1 MMVTPSQYR
10 AQSQCGAPMP
20 SNTRCSTSCL
30 ARALCGLTLTACL
43 LVLVAAVPVTAVPLG
58 PQQSVRTINPK
69 MGVHT
74 RLTDEV
80 EPAKIKRTL
89 EMVREMGT
97 PWIVEYFPWAY
108 IEPLPGIYDWQH
120 ADLVVDHANRQG
132 LTVIARLGMVPQW
145 ARPKD
150 SATSFL
156 DEARYPDFA
165 RFVGAFV
172 DHFRGRVD
180 YVIIWN
186 EPNLALEWG
195 FRPIDPEAYTHL
207 LRESYAQA
215 KTSNPHVQ
223 VLGGALAPTLA
234 PPHSEW
240 GMNDLDYLRRMLAAN
255 AANYFDGL
263 AVHAYGW
270 VYPPDATPAPDAV
283 NFRRVELVHD
293 VLVAAG
299 AAEKPIY
306 ITEGG
311 WNDHPRWTHAV
322 KPSQRIQYTL
332 RAYQLAL
339 EWPWCRAVV
348 LWAFRYPWPTYSY
361 LDYFTFVAPDFTPKP
376 LYLEVQRYAV
386 R

>member
-1 MMVTPSQYR
+1 MVTPSRQR
-10 AQSQCGAPMP
+10 AGARRESPVA
-20 SNTRCSTSCL
+20 SNRCCIASSL
-30 ARALCGLTLTACL
+30 ARALCALMLTACL
-43 LVLVAAVPVTAVPLG
+43 IILAAAAPVTAVPLG

-89 EMVREMGT
+89 EMVRELGT

-145 ARPKD
+145 ARPRD

-156 DEARYPDFA
+156 DEKHYSDFA

-172 DHFRGRVD
+172 DHFRNRVD
-180 YVIIWN
+180 YITVWN

-195 FRPIDPEAYTHL
+195 FRTIDPEAYTRL

-215 KTSNPHVQ
+215 KTANPHVQ

-234 PPHSEW
+234 PANSEW
-240 GMNDLDYLRRMLAAN
+240 GMNDLEYLRRMLAAN
-255 AANYFDGL
+255 AAEWFDGL

-270 VYPPDATPAPDAV
+270 VYPADAEPAPDVV
-283 NFRRVELVHD
+283 NFRRVELVRD

-311 WNDHPRWTHAV
+311 WNDHPRWTRAV
-322 KPSQRIQYTL
+322 KPAQRIRYTL
-332 RAYQLAL
+332 QAYQLAL

-348 LWAFRYPWPTYSY
+348 LWAFRYPWPANSY

-386 R
+386 P